1 TRAAALAEI
10 GMGHARRFDRTAGS
24 LRRASAANRSSA
36 PVLFCL
42 SFHGRRIRVL
52 HFEPVGR
59 AAGTI
64 GGILALRGN
73 AFEAELAG
81 MGEDGRAVTL
91 DMLVEPDA
99 GAGVGTEPKLERYV
113 MGPVLFTGWPVGL
126 LELDPFLP
134 DGAHFVP
141 GQQALQFNV

>member
-1 TRAAALAEI
+1 
-10 GMGHARRFDRTAGS
+10 MGHARRIDRTAGS

-42 SFHGRRIRVL
+42 SASRPAHPRSSFW
-52 HFEPVGR
+52 PVGR

-64 GGILALRGN
+64 GGILALRDN

-99 GAGVGTEPKLERYV
+99 GAGVVTEPKLERYV

>member
-1 TRAAALAEI
+1 
-10 GMGHARRFDRTAGS
+10 MGHARRIDRTAGS

-81 MGEDGRAVTL
+81 MGEDGRAVEIAPELTGHGL
-91 DMLVEPDA
+91 PLSKCEAYNRVYDLPIALRSSRRFSVVDA
-99 GAGVGTEPKLERYV
+99 GRPLRR
-113 MGPVLFTGWPVGL
+113 FTWSKRPSSRV
-126 LELDPFLP
+126 
-134 DGAHFVP
+134 
-141 GQQALQFNV
+141 